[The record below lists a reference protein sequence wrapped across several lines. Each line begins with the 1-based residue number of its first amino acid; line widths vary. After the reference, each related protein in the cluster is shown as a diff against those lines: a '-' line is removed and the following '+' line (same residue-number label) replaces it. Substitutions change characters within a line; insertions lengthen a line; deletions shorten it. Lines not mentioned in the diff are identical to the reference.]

1 MAQHYY
7 PLCWGREVG
16 GAVGGGKQDGRKDVL
31 GRARGWGSAELSAQ
45 LPGQI
50 QRDGTTPVHGELSKA
65 IARQILLT
73 LFGEK
78 QCVY

>member
-1 MAQHYY
+1 M
-7 PLCWGREVG
+7 L
-16 GAVGGGKQDGRKDVL
+16 GKSRS
-31 GRARGWGSAELSAQ
+31 WGSAELSAQ

-50 QRDGTTPVHGELSKA
+50 QRDGTTPVHGKLSKTEIIA
-65 IARQILLT
+65 I